1 MQYAAVNDSGAISV
15 SILPDQPSSDAA
27 KASTWLTGLLVY
39 GAHLCMRVFEL
50 ALVFVAAIMAG
61 KWMRRFLEWG
71 NE

>member
-27 KASTWLTGLLVY
+27 KASTWRTGLLVY

-50 ALVFVAAIMAG
+50 ALAG